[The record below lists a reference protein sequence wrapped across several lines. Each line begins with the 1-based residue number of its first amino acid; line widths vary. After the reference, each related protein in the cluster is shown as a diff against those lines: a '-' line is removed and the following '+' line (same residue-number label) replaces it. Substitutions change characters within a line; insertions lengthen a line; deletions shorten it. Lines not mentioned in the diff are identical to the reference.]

1 MNPIYNKDDNY
12 CKENYRF
19 VNLRIMISKV
29 FDRILANQLTA
40 YFEN

>member
-1 MNPIYNKDDNY
+1 MNPIYNKYDNY
-12 CKENYRF
+12 CKENYRS

-29 FDRILANQLTA
+29 FDWILADQLTA